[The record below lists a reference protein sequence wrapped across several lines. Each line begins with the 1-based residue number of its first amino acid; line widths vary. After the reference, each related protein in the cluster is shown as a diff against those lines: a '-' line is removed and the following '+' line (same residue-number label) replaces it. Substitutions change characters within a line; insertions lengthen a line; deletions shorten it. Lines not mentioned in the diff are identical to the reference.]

1 MGFLNP
7 GLKVRALSELQKR
20 SIEVMVTCPTVSWAL
35 RVRFS
40 HRPQRFTEKLR
51 SGCLP
56 EKSFEMNLQNWK
68 DNGGCLPV
76 LDAGGRKFESCFPD
90 KRVNKSMV
98 NVAM

>member
-7 GLKVRALSELQKR
+7 GLEVRILSGSQKR

-40 HRPQRFTEKLR
+40 HRPQRFIESIC

-56 EKSFEMNLQNWK
+56 EKNIEVNLQNWK

-76 LDAGGRKFESCFPD
+76 LDAGGRKFESCFSD
-90 KRVNKSMV
+90 RKMSNEQ
-98 NVAM
+98 

>member
-7 GLKVRALSELQKR
+7 GLEVRILSE
-20 SIEVMVTCPTVSWAL
+20 SPGFMEIFP
-35 RVRFS
+35 
-40 HRPQRFTEKLR
+40 

-56 EKSFEMNLQNWK
+56 ERNRSEPQSWK

-90 KRVNKSMV
+90 KKVNKSMV
-98 NVAM
+98 NVVI